1 MPHTL
6 ADIWEGEKVMKPNSE
21 LFAELMIQ
29 LNDFLEDLKERGIS
43 KKEIIQE
50 VENVYKE
57 D

>member
-1 MPHTL
+1 
-6 ADIWEGEKVMKPNSE
+6 MKPNSE

-29 LNDFLEDLKERGIS
+29 LNDFLEDLNERGIS